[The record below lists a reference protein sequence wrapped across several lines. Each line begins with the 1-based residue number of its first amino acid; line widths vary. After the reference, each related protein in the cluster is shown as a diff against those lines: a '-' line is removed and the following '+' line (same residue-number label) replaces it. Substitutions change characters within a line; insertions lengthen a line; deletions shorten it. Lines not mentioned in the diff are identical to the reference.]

1 MPTTVAEPGRTTK
14 GEQTRALILR
24 TALDLFRERGYEETT
39 MRLIAQEAGV
49 APGNIYYYFRSKEHL
64 IQGFY
69 ALSLDEHVVA
79 ARPVLAQETDL
90 RARLLGVMRAK
101 IETSEPYHRFS
112 GILFKSAADPSSPLS
127 PFSPESHP
135 VRQASTALFAEV
147 LTGSKTR
154 VPDDLQ
160 AELPNLL
167 WLYHMGIILF
177 WLHDRSPQRAR
188 TYRLIEHTVELIAR
202 VIGLATVPL
211 LRPIRTRVLR
221 LLTDL
226 RQDTS

>member
-1 MPTTVAEPGRTTK
+1 M
-14 GEQTRALILR
+14 
-24 TALDLFRERGYEETT
+24 
-39 MRLIAQEAGV
+39 
-49 APGNIYYYFRSKEHL
+49 
-64 IQGFY
+64 
-69 ALSLDEHVVA
+69 
-79 ARPVLAQETDL
+79 
-90 RARLLGVMRAK
+90 
-101 IETSEPYHRFS
+101 
-112 GILFKSAADPSSPLS
+112 
-127 PFSPESHP
+127 
-135 VRQASTALFAEV
+135 

-154 VPDDLQ
+154 VPDDLH

>member
-69 ALSLDEHVVA
+69 ALTLDEHVAA
-79 ARPVLAQETDL
+79 ARPVLARETDL

-101 IETSEPYHRFS
+101 VETSEPYHRFS

-127 PFSPESHP
+127 PFSPGVH
-135 VRQASTALFAEV
+135 
-147 LTGSKTR
+147 TR
-154 VPDDLQ
+154 S
-160 AELPNLL
+160 
-167 WLYHMGIILF
+167 G
-177 WLHDRSPQRAR
+177 RRAR
-188 TYRLIEHTVELIAR
+188 PCLPKCSPAPRPAFPTTCKPSCPTYCGSTTWASSCSGCTTAHRSARAPTVSSSI
-202 VIGLATVPL
+202 
-211 LRPIRTRVLR
+211 
-221 LLTDL
+221 
-226 RQDTS
+226 QSS